1 MSYNRFI
8 KQNGLFDFMKD
19 WIMAKK
25 STVKTPQPEVVE
37 TPQPEV
43 AETPQPEVVE
53 TPQPE
58 TPQPETQI
66 AKPKVGERCKQ
77 LILEGILD
85 NKGIL
90 EQIKKE
96 YPGGKTSMACIA
108 WYKSDLKKKKVD
120 PDQGYKDWLKA
131 NEARL
136 KAEYE
141 ATLVQEVA

>member
-1 MSYNRFI
+1 
-8 KQNGLFDFMKD
+8 
-19 WIMAKK
+19 MAKK
-25 STVKTPQPEVVE
+25 STVVAPQSEVVE
-37 TPQPEV
+37 ITQS
-43 AETPQPEVVE
+43 EVVE
-53 TPQPE
+53 IPQS
-58 TPQPETQI
+58 ETQI

-96 YPGGKTSMACIA
+96 YPEGKTSMACIA

-120 PDQGYKDWLKA
+120 PDQGYKDWLKT

-141 ATLVQEVA
+141 ATLVQEVV

>member
-1 MSYNRFI
+1 
-8 KQNGLFDFMKD
+8 
-19 WIMAKK
+19 MAKK
-25 STVKTPQPEVVE
+25 STVVAPQPEVVE
-37 TPQPEV
+37 TLQS
-43 AETPQPEVVE
+43 EVV
-53 TPQPE
+53 E

-77 LILEGILD
+77 LILEGVLD